1 MKSYAEEYRQKLC
14 TPDQAVQLVKDGD
27 WVDYSQTL
35 AFPVAL
41 DAALAARRDQLH
53 DVKIRGAIA
62 TRPIQ
67 VVEQDP
73 EHRAFTYNAW
83 HCSGLDRSYIDRGM
97 AYFTPMLYR
106 DCGSY
111 YTRGFCPV
119 NVAMV
124 TVTPMDERG
133 YFNFSLTNSAQQE
146 LLEVAEHIILEVN
159 ENMPYIRGLEG
170 DCIHIS
176 QVDRVVENHI
186 PLAQVPNPQPSQ
198 LDRQVAANIF
208 PYLRDGITL
217 QLGIGGMPNSLGE
230 LIASSDLKDLGVH
243 TEVMSDGYLKLY
255 EAGKITNQKKELN
268 RGKAIFGICSGTQPL
283 YDFLDRNITVLSAP
297 MRYINHPQVI
307 GQFQN
312 FVSINGCIAMDLYGQ
327 VCSETSGTRHIS
339 GTGGQLD
346 FVTGA
351 FLSPT
356 SKAFLATSST
366 FTDKQG
372 QVHSRILPKF
382 TQGDIITTPRTQAPY
397 LVTEYGVAHLAGLP
411 TWQRAEAI
419 IAIAHPDFREG
430 LIQAAQEQKIWRAS
444 NRR

>member
-41 DAALAARRDQLH
+41 DAALAARLDQLH

-146 LLEVAEHIILEVN
+146 LLEVAEHIIL
-159 ENMPYIRGLEG
+159 
-170 DCIHIS
+170 
-176 QVDRVVENHI
+176 
-186 PLAQVPNPQPSQ
+186 
-198 LDRQVAANIF
+198 
-208 PYLRDGITL
+208 
-217 QLGIGGMPNSLGE
+217 
-230 LIASSDLKDLGVH
+230 
-243 TEVMSDGYLKLY
+243 
-255 EAGKITNQKKELN
+255 
-268 RGKAIFGICSGTQPL
+268 
-283 YDFLDRNITVLSAP
+283 
-297 MRYINHPQVI
+297 
-307 GQFQN
+307 
-312 FVSINGCIAMDLYGQ
+312 
-327 VCSETSGTRHIS
+327 
-339 GTGGQLD
+339 
-346 FVTGA
+346 
-351 FLSPT
+351 
-356 SKAFLATSST
+356 
-366 FTDKQG
+366 
-372 QVHSRILPKF
+372 
-382 TQGDIITTPRTQAPY
+382 
-397 LVTEYGVAHLAGLP
+397 
-411 TWQRAEAI
+411 
-419 IAIAHPDFREG
+419 
-430 LIQAAQEQKIWRAS
+430 
-444 NRR
+444 